1 MNVFKKVAKGLQVE
15 ANANRPRLM
24 PSYRSGKP
32 QFKDW
37 DTERAINEGFKVSTY
52 VYSCVYRI
60 MKAVASVPLK
70 VYEDGEY
77 NPEHPLQ
84 MLLDDPHPFYS
95 MQDIMERMAAHLYL
109 GGNSIIQIIR
119 LESKGGLPVEL
130 FPLNPDKVS
139 PVPDQATFISYYEYN
154 IGDKIERLEAKD
166 VIHDMFTDPA
176 NPYWGMSPLQAAA
189 MIVDTDVEAV
199 KWNKVTMQNRAV
211 TDGVFAFK
219 HDLTGAQYKEAKE
232 HVREQYS
239 AKGRGPWVLGNEV
252 EYIPMSLS
260 PTEMDFIESRKMTRE
275 DICSI
280 FQVPPPMVGIYD
292 KATLSNI
299 ETARK
304 IFWLDGII
312 PYLKDV
318 LDTLNK
324 SLAREFGENVEIKA
338 DTSMVKALQENLNEK
353 VEAAYKFKQ
362 MGWSLEEINERLDL
376 GFPRRIEDRGAVK
389 ISETYEKL

>member
-1 MNVFKKVAKGLQVE
+1 MKINIFKNVARELKSRSNGG
-15 ANANRPRLM
+15 RPRLL
-24 PSYRSGKP
+24 PTYRSGKP
-32 QFKDW
+32 RFNEWTTGKAIKD
-37 DTERAINEGFKVSTY
+37 GFKASSY
-52 VYSCVYRI
+52 VYACVYRI

-70 VYEDGEY
+70 VYEDGDY
-77 NPEHPLQ
+77 NPKHPLQ

-95 MQDIMERMAAHLYL
+95 MQDIMERIASHLYL
-109 GGNSIIQIIR
+109 GGNAVIKIVR

-130 FPLNPDKVS
+130 FPLNPDKIN
-139 PVPDQATFISYYEYN
+139 PVADQVKFISHYRYN
-154 IGDKIERLEAKD
+154 VGDKVEEFKTDDI
-166 VIHDMFTDPA
+166 IHDMFTNPA

-189 MIVDTDVEAV
+189 TIVDSDVEAV
-199 KWNKVTMQNRAV
+199 KWNKLTMQNRAI

-219 HDLTGAQYKEAKE
+219 HDLTGQQYKEAKE
-232 HVREQYS
+232 HVKEQYQ

-260 PTEMDFIESRKMTRE
+260 PAEMDFIESRKMTRE

-280 FQVPPPMVGIYD
+280 FQVPPPMVGIYE

-318 LDTLNK
+318 LDTFNK
-324 SLAREFGENVEIKA
+324 SLSKEFGDNVEIKA
-338 DTSMVKALQENLNEK
+338 DTSMVDALQENLEEK
-353 VEAAYKFKQ
+353 VAAAYKFKK
-362 MGWSLEEINERLDL
+362 MGWTLDEINERLDL
-376 GFPRRIEDRGAVK
+376 GFSKRARDKG
-389 ISETYEKL
+389 